1 MSWTLNLFAVIE
13 TFRSHVN
20 FIARKIREY
29 QSRCYFLMELGDWWK
44 FESIGLFR
52 RFKDN
57 YSCAPDR
64 ISKGVIASS
73 RTRPSRSTRFRPSV
87 TLKNDA
93 VLVRRARKCREK
105 EKEGKGK
112 GKRKSERGNNG
123 WTRRADREKG
133 EYRGS
138 RQITRETELLC
149 VELLSP

>member
-1 MSWTLNLFAVIE
+1 M
-13 TFRSHVN
+13 N
-20 FIARKIREY
+20 FDSLCHDRDVQK
-29 QSRCYFLMELGDWWK
+29 SRRFHSSKNAGISVVLL
-44 FESIGLFR
+44 LFR
-52 RFKDN
+52 WNWKTDESSSRSDCFEGFKDN
-57 YSCAPDR
+57 YSCAADR
-64 ISKGVIASS
+64 ISEGVIASS
-73 RTRPSRSTRFRPSV
+73 RTRPSPSTRFRPSV